1 MKQRI
6 AVVDDDAN
14 VLSLMQAVLELEGYG
29 VHTCSTAAEL
39 CQLVADPPG
48 LIVLDVFL
56 KGGDGR
62 EVCRHLK
69 QKEQTRQI
77 PIILYSAYLGAS
89 EVLQA
94 THADDFLAKPFHLR
108 DLLAKVAQY
117 LPAPS
122 S

>member
-1 MKQRI
+1 MEQPI
-6 AVVDDDAN
+6 IVVDDDAN
-14 VLSLMQAVLELEGYG
+14 VLSLIQAVLELEGYG

-39 CQLVADPPG
+39 CQLLADPPG
-48 LIVLDVFL
+48 LIILDVFL

-62 EVCRHLK
+62 EVCRRLK
-69 QKEQTRQI
+69 RKEQTRHV
-77 PIILYSAYLGAS
+77 PIILSSAYLRAN
-89 EVLQA
+89 EALQISRA
-94 THADDFLAKPFHLR
+94 NDFLDKPFHLR

>member
-6 AVVDDDAN
+6 VVVDDDAN
-14 VLSLMQAVLELEGYG
+14 VLSLMQAALGLEGYG
-29 VHTCSTAAEL
+29 VHTCSTATDL
-39 CQLVADPPG
+39 CQLLADPPG
-48 LIVLDVFL
+48 LIILDVFL

-62 EVCRHLK
+62 EVCRRLK
-69 QKEQTRQI
+69 QKEHTQQI
-77 PIILYSAYLGAS
+77 PIILYSAYLRAD

-94 THADDFLAKPFHLR
+94 SRADDFLAKPFHLQ